1 LLRRYLPRSSCD
13 SILGVTAAPN
23 KPPNDIAALRV
34 ALAAEQLARREA
46 EARASSAEAMV
57 AHLKLLIARLKRD
70 KYGASSERGRKL
82 IDQLELELG
91 ELVAAAS
98 EDAAKAENAAGKE
111 GRPRRP
117 DSPPRGQPVRAPLP
131 AHLPRERVVLPSPTA
146 CPCCG
151 GKLSKLGE
159 DTTETLEIEPIKWKV
174 IQTVRERLACRSCE
188 TVTQPPAPF
197 HPIVR
202 GRAGPNL
209 LAMILEAKFG
219 QHLPLNRQSE
229 AYAFQDIELSVS
241 TIADWVGTCTANLAP
256 LNALIDEHVQAAER
270 LHGDDTTVPVLAK
283 GKTITGRVW
292 AYVRD
297 DRPFGGPAPPAAM
310 FRYSRDRT
318 AEHPN
323 QHLAGYAGI
332 LQADAYAGYN
342 ALYEPDR
349 KPGPIIEAACWA
361 HSRRKLFELAELQ
374 RAPLAIEA
382 VRRIDAIFDAERP
395 INGLSAAAR
404 LAVRQQ
410 HIAPLVTEL
419 ETWMRESRGKLS
431 RHNPVAK
438 AMDYML
444 TRWETF
450 TRFLSDGRICLTNNA
465 AERAVRGIALG
476 RKSWLFAGSDRGGD
490 RAAAMYSLIYTAK
503 LNGVDPRAWLAD
515 VLARIAD
522 LPASRLHELLP
533 WNWRKARED
542 TAAAKAA

>member
-1 LLRRYLPRSSCD
+1 
-13 SILGVTAAPN
+13 
-23 KPPNDIAALRV
+23 
-34 ALAAEQLARREA
+34 
-46 EARASSAEAMV
+46 M
-57 AHLKLLIARLKRD
+57 
-70 KYGASSERGRKL
+70 
-82 IDQLELELG
+82 
-91 ELVAAAS
+91 
-98 EDAAKAENAAGKE
+98 
-111 GRPRRP
+111 
-117 DSPPRGQPVRAPLP
+117 
-131 AHLPRERVVLPSPTA
+131 
-146 CPCCG
+146 
-151 GKLSKLGE
+151 
-159 DTTETLEIEPIKWKV
+159 
-174 IQTVRERLACRSCE
+174 
-188 TVTQPPAPF
+188 
-197 HPIVR
+197 
-202 GRAGPNL
+202 
-209 LAMILEAKFG
+209 
-219 QHLPLNRQSE
+219 
-229 AYAFQDIELSVS
+229 
-241 TIADWVGTCTANLAP
+241 
-256 LNALIDEHVQAAER
+256 
-270 LHGDDTTVPVLAK
+270 LAK

-318 AEHPN
+318 AAHPN

-349 KPGPIIEAACWA
+349 QPGPIIEAACWA

-515 VLARIAD
+515 VLACIAD